1 MTFDILGIWLKTKE
15 QSLVLTVEEAAKF
28 LRLSRGSAYEG
39 VRLGQIPSIRV
50 GRRIL
55 IPRAALVRLLDGGI
69 PSSPSNLE

>member
-1 MTFDILGIWLKTKE
+1 MTENKE
-15 QSLVLTVEEAAKF
+15 QSLVLTVEETAKF
-28 LRLSRGSAYEG
+28 LRISRGSAYEG

-69 PSSPSNLE
+69 PSPPSNLE